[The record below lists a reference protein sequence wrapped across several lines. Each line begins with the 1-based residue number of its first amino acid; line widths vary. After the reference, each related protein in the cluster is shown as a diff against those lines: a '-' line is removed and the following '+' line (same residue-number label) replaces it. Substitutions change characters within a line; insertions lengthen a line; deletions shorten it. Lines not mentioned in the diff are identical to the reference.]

1 MARWYLTCPDM
12 SYGRTGSMSAL
23 WTAGLERKTA
33 EGSGVLSPKVRSYQ
47 PSQRFFLINFV
58 RRCNV
63 TAGICLY
70 KVVVE
75 SLTPT
80 LYKPTTLLASFF
92 CCI

>member
-63 TAGICLY
+63 TAGICLH

-75 SLTPT
+75 SLTPFKMT
-80 LYKPTTLLASFF
+80 GSALAGLFV
-92 CCI
+92 CL